1 MGFPCCLFL
10 LTRLCEGLE
19 SRDSNQSRIPTLFF
33 LVCYHV
39 GGQGFY
45 IIVKETSLYT
55 DAEIVN
61 GLINLDPAI
70 SAYVFY
76 NRCYPLFKHLY
87 SSYYTDCKTCLDLA
101 HEIYILIMMPS
112 TQSGKSKLQT
122 FAFRSS
128 FDTWL
133 SVVSHNYCYA
143 KFKKRIDTSA
153 PIDFVLGD
161 RFHGDSL
168 SIGTD
173 ISSISKSD
181 IETVLEMMPNE
192 RYRDIIRLIYL
203 EGKDND
209 ETAIQL
215 GMKKSNLYNK
225 HLLAKAQFEKVLK
238 QEGLI

>member
-19 SRDSNQSRIPTLFF
+19 SRDSNQSRAPTLFF

-45 IIVKETSLYT
+45 IIVKEISLYT

-143 KFKKRIDTSA
+143 KFKKRI
-153 PIDFVLGD
+153 VLESESVSQISD
-161 RFHGDSL
+161 RKKEEAQ
-168 SIGTD
+168 SIGIDMTA
-173 ISSISKSD
+173 ISRAD
-181 IETVLEMMPNE
+181 IETVLELMPNK
-192 RYRDIIRLIYL
+192 RYQAIIRMIYL

-209 ETAIQL
+209 ETAQEL
-215 GMKKSNLYNK
+215 GMSKTNLYNK
-225 HLLAKAQFEKVLK
+225 HILAKNQFEKVMK
-238 QEGLI
+238 REGLL